1 MLTQFFCKVE
11 LLGSKLGFCQVK
23 KILISSIT
31 WLKDDEPYPWTNFG
45 SSLPILFAKNQSL
58 VIVNMTPKDEGQ
70 YKCVASNGEEVCN
83 MLRQ

>member
-1 MLTQFFCKVE
+1 MLIIT
-11 LLGSKLGFCQVK
+11 
-23 KILISSIT
+23 ISSIT